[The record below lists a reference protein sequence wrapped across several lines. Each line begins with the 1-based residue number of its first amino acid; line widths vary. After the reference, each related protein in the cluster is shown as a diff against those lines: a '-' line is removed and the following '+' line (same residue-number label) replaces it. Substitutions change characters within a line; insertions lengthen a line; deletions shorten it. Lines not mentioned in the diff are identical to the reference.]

1 MALAVKG
8 CIFIFGFACLVD
20 IQIGIRSSAVGWK
33 IGEITARIKKY
44 NSLIQ
49 KKKRKKHNKI
59 VFLAKS

>member
-1 MALAVKG
+1 MALAVTG

-20 IQIGIRSSAVGWK
+20 IRIGIRSSAVGWK
-33 IGEITARIKKY
+33 IGEITARIKNY